1 MKKLAHR
8 FLSKQ
13 ELEQV
18 EAAVAA
24 AEKKTAGEI
33 VCMVESTSYTYPMAN
48 VIGATVIGL
57 PLALLLTP
65 FIGGLMWMGTQNM
78 WLFLG
83 VFGILFMA
91 FHWIVDRTPGLKRR
105 FVSNKEIEEEV
116 EEAAI
121 TSFFRH
127 GLYRTRDATGILIF
141 ISVFEHKV
149 WVLADHG
156 INAKVPE
163 GQWQDIVKQIT
174 QGIRADKAAE
184 ALCRAVE
191 NVGEILQ
198 AHFPVKPDDTN
209 ELKNVIVDGSE

>member
-1 MKKLAHR
+1 MKNLAHR
-8 FLSKQ
+8 FLSKE

-33 VCMVESTSYTYPMAN
+33 VCMVESASYTYPMAN

-83 VFGILFMA
+83 VFGILFMV

-105 FVSNKEIEEEV
+105 FVSNREIEEEV

-163 GQWQDIVKQIT
+163 GQWQEIVKQIT
-174 QGIRADKAAE
+174 DGIRANTAAE
-184 ALCRAVE
+184 ALCRSVE
-191 NVGEILQ
+191 TVGTILQ
-198 AHFPVKPDDTN
+198 AHFPIKSDDTN
-209 ELKNVIVDGSE
+209 ELKNVIIGESE